1 MNATRLFVLIS
12 VGLGLVT
19 LWLNAQ
25 VIQHTLDYKNTK
37 VSFADEVNF
46 RARVLDPDEWTDG
59 KGAKARAEKAE
70 ALITEFD
77 QSKTQAQFW
86 GWIVLS
92 VMGLYFLL
100 CLIWYFT
107 KKNEPIL
114 LVGLFTLSVL
124 CLEVGLFAPML
135 EIAAY
140 EQEVDLGD
148 LPVKANVFG
157 RTVELTIDQVFEGDM
172 YFYYQSKSVVELIQT
187 LFEQNNYV
195 VGISLTVFSILF
207 PVSKLLLIIGLLVIP
222 GLWKSKFISN
232 FVAYSGKWSMAD
244 VFVVAMFLGYLA
256 LDNMQVGIPTES
268 KILIGLYFFLAYCI
282 LSIAASIVLDHL
294 YKSGKLAVRP

>member
-1 MNATRLFVLIS
+1 MNAKRLFILIS
-12 VGLGLVT
+12 VGTGIVM
-19 LWLNAQ
+19 LWLNSQ

-37 VSFADEVNF
+37 IDYADEVNF
-46 RARVLDPDEWTDG
+46 RARILDPDEWTKG
-59 KGAKARAEKAE
+59 KGAKERIEKASQLGVE
-70 ALITEFD
+70 FEDSRLQSRKWGIIVLAVMGGYFLIT
-77 QSKTQAQFW
+77 
-86 GWIVLS
+86 
-92 VMGLYFLL
+92 
-100 CLIWYFT
+100 LIWYLR
-107 KKNEPIL
+107 ERSESIL
-114 LVGLFTLSVL
+114 LIGLFTLSLL

-172 YFYYQSKSVVELIQT
+172 FFYYQSKSVVELIQT

-207 PVSKLLLIIGLLVIP
+207 PVSKLLLIIGILFIP
-222 GLWKSKFISN
+222 GLWKSKFVSN

-244 VFVVAMFLGYLA
+244 VFVVAMFLGFLA
-256 LDNMQVGIPTES
+256 LDNLQVGIPTES

-282 LSIAASIVLDHL
+282 LSISASMVLEHM
-294 YKSGKLAVRP
+294 YKSGKLTVSS